1 MMNYTEKLMEA
12 EQLATA
18 YYCNDLDMKECIG
31 EIFDYYELSEEDAI
45 HMAGHVYEVMPR
57 VTNE

>member
-1 MMNYTEKLMEA
+1 MEA

-18 YYCNDLDMKECIG
+18 YYCNDLDIKECIG